1 MARLLLLLCLLFS
14 CYALYPQTGLR
25 FNYDA
30 AGNQIYRGP
39 LTSPQSEELVVHVDS
54 LGMSVQEQA
63 VVHLEHREEPN
74 LYIAASP
81 NPVSHQL
88 QVIWKNTDQHHF
100 IQLSLFSYHN
110 QHLLEV
116 PLRSSLESL
125 QLDFSSY
132 PQGIYFL
139 IFRTNTS
146 HTQTYKVI
154 KK

>member
-1 MARLLLLLCLLFS
+1 MARLLLLVCLLFS
-14 CYALYPQTGLR
+14 CNALYPQTDLR
-25 FNYDA
+25 FDYDA

-39 LTSPQSEELVVHVDS
+39 LSSPQSEELAAHVDS
-54 LGMSVQEQA
+54 LDMTVQEEADAFAQQ
-63 VVHLEHREEPN
+63 REEVN
-74 LYIAASP
+74 LYISASP

-88 QVIWKNTDQHHF
+88 QVVWKNTDQHHF

-116 PLRSSLESL
+116 PLRASMESL